1 MAKDSTVLGNFHR
14 PSSDKHPKESL
25 GNQQVFDQ
33 GKQVGSLE
41 YIPDAQGNMKI
52 QLNNSKGKDISNL

>member
-1 MAKDSTVLGNFHR
+1 MGKDSAITGNFHR
-14 PSSDKHPKESL
+14 PSSDKQPSESI
-25 GNQQVFDQ
+25 GNQQVFNQ

-52 QLNNSKGKDISNL
+52 QLNNTKAKNITDL